1 MKITAI
7 ETLTAPEH
15 PFALWVRIHTN
26 EGLVGLGESVASP
39 GAIARVV
46 HDRLAEIVLG
56 QDPMRIEQ
64 LWHRMY
70 RAIHYHGAGGAEMRG
85 LSAVDT
91 ALWDLLGKV
100 TNQPVYVLLG
110 GASRDRIPIYNTCGD
125 YGSIRDHEMFL
136 TDPIRLARDL
146 LDEGIP
152 MMKIW
157 PFDRYATATDGQY
170 IAPRELE
177 AGVDVVRQIRDAVGT
192 EMEIAIE
199 GHSLWNLPSAI
210 RIARELEPYRPLWL
224 EDMMWPDNIE
234 SIRQLRQATTIP
246 ITTSERLFGRFASRQ
261 VMERDAGDVV
271 MPDLAWTGGFSEAR
285 KIAAMASVY
294 QLPIAPH
301 NCGGPVS
308 HLVTAHFCAHIY
320 NLFVMETVRAFYRGF
335 FDDLLTVNLIPTD
348 GALPLPPGPG
358 LGTDLR
364 PDLLSRQD
372 LLREVSDQ
380 VPEQVPAHATGDPWT
395 TQKF

>member
-1 MKITAI
+1 
-7 ETLTAPEH
+7 
-15 PFALWVRIHTN
+15 
-26 EGLVGLGESVASP
+26 
-39 GAIARVV
+39 
-46 HDRLAEIVLG
+46 
-56 QDPMRIEQ
+56 
-64 LWHRMY
+64 
-70 RAIHYHGAGGAEMRG
+70 
-85 LSAVDT
+85 
-91 ALWDLLGKV
+91 
-100 TNQPVYVLLG
+100 
-110 GASRDRIPIYNTCGD
+110 
-125 YGSIRDHEMFL
+125 L

-246 ITTSERLFGRFASRQ
+246 ITTSERLFGRFAFRQ